1 MLANAPLIIPS
12 GSKLYSEML
21 CNLLEMTQQKMVS
34 CKSCHRKFLIP
45 TVDTNRQEISRDMVG
60 ATFALICP
68 FCMTHAI
75 YSACD
80 LE

>member
-1 MLANAPLIIPS
+1 MHF
-12 GSKLYSEML
+12 
-21 CNLLEMTQQKMVS
+21 LEMTQQKMVT

-45 TVDTNRQEISRDMVG
+45 AVDTLRQEISRDMIG

-75 YSACD
+75 YTAYD

>member
-1 MLANAPLIIPS
+1 
-12 GSKLYSEML
+12 
-21 CNLLEMTQQKMVS
+21 MTQQKMVT
-34 CKSCHRKFLIP
+34 CKSCHKKFLIP
-45 TVDTNRQEISRDMVG
+45 AVDTSRQEISCDMVG

-75 YSACD
+75 YAMYD

>member
-1 MLANAPLIIPS
+1 
-12 GSKLYSEML
+12 
-21 CNLLEMTQQKMVS
+21 MTEQKMVI

-45 TVDTNRQEISRDMVG
+45 AVDTLRQEISRDLIG

-75 YSACD
+75 YTAYD